1 MKWKHIILLLL
12 LALVAPATQAQD
24 DDLSLAEYY
33 YNEQM
38 FEQAKMYFEK
48 IYKTNKTAKVFNSY
62 LNTLV
67 ALQDEEGAVSLAK
80 KKIKEDKDAV
90 NYVKLGGV
98 YSHFNRAE
106 EATEAFDQAIKKV
119 TPTRSNIILLANEF
133 ALINQ
138 SNYALQAYEKGRTE
152 GKDGYGFEFEIA
164 SMKGALGDIP
174 GMTDTFLDLLVREPA
189 YLQTIQNALNRTLNV
204 EENPANFEMLK
215 GKTLKRLQATPD
227 ASALSEMLIW
237 LFVQKRDFKNAFT
250 QVSALD
256 KRLGEQGARVYELA
270 HLAVTNHDYESAS
283 KCFQYIVDLGANA
296 PFYNTAQVERLDAL
310 GKMLEDKQGPQTDG
324 YRELESAYLQS
335 LELIRNSVESAQLLR
350 QLAHIQA
357 FRLNKSDIAITNLR
371 NALQTPGLPPIPKAE
386 CKLELGDVLLFV
398 GERWEAS
405 LLYSQVELDFK
416 ENPIGHEAKFR
427 NARISYFSGDFE
439 WAQSQLDVLK
449 ASTSK
454 LISNDA
460 IDLSLLI
467 TDNFNMDTVLLPM
480 QQYARADLLAF
491 QFRYAEANQ
500 TLDSILTEFPSHSL
514 TDEIK
519 MLQAKMCMQ
528 QGKYAEAKKLYQYVI
543 DFHFADITAD
553 DALFAL
559 ADMAER
565 IDQDKESAM
574 KLYERILT
582 DFSGSL
588 YVVEARK
595 RFRALRGDQL
605 E

>member
-1 MKWKHIILLLL
+1 
-12 LALVAPATQAQD
+12 
-24 DDLSLAEYY
+24 
-33 YNEQM
+33 
-38 FEQAKMYFEK
+38 
-48 IYKTNKTAKVFNSY
+48 
-62 LNTLV
+62 
-67 ALQDEEGAVSLAK
+67 
-80 KKIKEDKDAV
+80 
-90 NYVKLGGV
+90 
-98 YSHFNRAE
+98 
-106 EATEAFDQAIKKV
+106 
-119 TPTRSNIILLANEF
+119 
-133 ALINQ
+133 
-138 SNYALQAYEKGRTE
+138 
-152 GKDGYGFEFEIA
+152 
-164 SMKGALGDIP
+164 
-174 GMTDTFLDLLVREPA
+174 
-189 YLQTIQNALNRTLNV
+189 
-204 EENPANFEMLK
+204 MLK

-467 TDNFNMDTVLLPM
+467 TDNFNMDTVPLPM

>member
-1 MKWKHIILLLL
+1 MMRSVLILFIVSLLIPS
-12 LALVAPATQAQD
+12 AMSAQD

-33 YNEQM
+33 YNEQLY
-38 FEQAKMYFEK
+38 EQAKMYFEK
-48 IYKTNKTAKVFNSY
+48 IYKSNKTAKVFNSY
-62 LNTLV
+62 LNTLI
-67 ALQDEEGAVSLAK
+67 ALKDEEGAIDLAK
-80 KKIKEDKDAV
+80 KKLKDDKDAI
-90 NYVKLGGV
+90 NYVKLGHV
-98 YSHFNRAE
+98 YEQFNHPEQALDHYE
-106 EATEAFDQAIKKV
+106 SAIKKV

-138 SNYALQAYEKGRTE
+138 IPLALRAYEKGRNE
-152 GKDGYGFEFEIA
+152 GKDGYSFDFEIA
-164 SMKGALGDIP
+164 SMKGSLGDVQ
-174 GMTDTFLDLLVREPA
+174 GMTDTFLDLLVKEPA
-189 YLQTIQNALNRTLNV
+189 YLQTVQNTFNRTLNI

-215 GKTLKRLQATPD
+215 GKTLKRLQTSPD
-227 ASALSEMLIW
+227 ATALSEILIW
-237 LFVQKRDFKNAFT
+237 LYVQKRDFKNAFT

-256 KRLGEQGARVYELA
+256 KRSGEQGARVYELA
-270 HLAVTNHDYESAS
+270 HLAVTNHDFDAAS
-283 KCFQYIVDLGANA
+283 RCFQYIVDLGSGS
-296 PFYNTAQVERLDAL
+296 PYYNTAQVERLDAM
-310 GKMLEDKQGPQTDG
+310 GKMLEEKTGPQTEG

-357 FRLNKSDIAITNLR
+357 FRLNKADMAITNLR
-371 NALQTPGLPPIPKAE
+371 NALQTPGLPPVPRAE
-386 CKLELGDVLLFV
+386 CKLELGDVLLFT

-416 ENPIGHEAKFR
+416 ENPLGHEAKFR

-480 QQYARADLLAF
+480 QQFARADLLSF
-491 QFRYAEANQ
+491 QCRYNEANQ
-500 TLDSILTEFPSHSL
+500 VLDSILRAFPAHSL

-519 MLQAKMCMQ
+519 MLQAKMCLQ
-528 QGKYAEAKKLYQYVI
+528 QGQYNEAKTLYQYVL

-565 IDQDKESAM
+565 LDHDPETAM

-582 DFSGSL
+582 EFSGSL
-588 YVVEARK
+588 YVIEARK

>member
-1 MKWKHIILLLL
+1 
-12 LALVAPATQAQD
+12 
-24 DDLSLAEYY
+24 
-33 YNEQM
+33 
-38 FEQAKMYFEK
+38 
-48 IYKTNKTAKVFNSY
+48 
-62 LNTLV
+62 
-67 ALQDEEGAVSLAK
+67 
-80 KKIKEDKDAV
+80 
-90 NYVKLGGV
+90 
-98 YSHFNRAE
+98 
-106 EATEAFDQAIKKV
+106 
-119 TPTRSNIILLANEF
+119 
-133 ALINQ
+133 
-138 SNYALQAYEKGRTE
+138 
-152 GKDGYGFEFEIA
+152 
-164 SMKGALGDIP
+164 
-174 GMTDTFLDLLVREPA
+174 
-189 YLQTIQNALNRTLNV
+189 
-204 EENPANFEMLK
+204 
-215 GKTLKRLQATPD
+215 
-227 ASALSEMLIW
+227 
-237 LFVQKRDFKNAFT
+237 
-250 QVSALD
+250 
-256 KRLGEQGARVYELA
+256 
-270 HLAVTNHDYESAS
+270 
-283 KCFQYIVDLGANA
+283 
-296 PFYNTAQVERLDAL
+296 
-310 GKMLEDKQGPQTDG
+310 
-324 YRELESAYLQS
+324 
-335 LELIRNSVESAQLLR
+335 
-350 QLAHIQA
+350 
-357 FRLNKSDIAITNLR
+357 
-371 NALQTPGLPPIPKAE
+371 
-386 CKLELGDVLLFV
+386 LFV

>member
-1 MKWKHIILLLL
+1 M
-12 LALVAPATQAQD
+12 
-24 DDLSLAEYY
+24 
-33 YNEQM
+33 
-38 FEQAKMYFEK
+38 
-48 IYKTNKTAKVFNSY
+48 
-62 LNTLV
+62 
-67 ALQDEEGAVSLAK
+67 
-80 KKIKEDKDAV
+80 
-90 NYVKLGGV
+90 
-98 YSHFNRAE
+98 
-106 EATEAFDQAIKKV
+106 
-119 TPTRSNIILLANEF
+119 
-133 ALINQ
+133 
-138 SNYALQAYEKGRTE
+138 
-152 GKDGYGFEFEIA
+152 
-164 SMKGALGDIP
+164 
-174 GMTDTFLDLLVREPA
+174 
-189 YLQTIQNALNRTLNV
+189 
-204 EENPANFEMLK
+204 
-215 GKTLKRLQATPD
+215 
-227 ASALSEMLIW
+227 
-237 LFVQKRDFKNAFT
+237 
-250 QVSALD
+250 
-256 KRLGEQGARVYELA
+256 
-270 HLAVTNHDYESAS
+270 
-283 KCFQYIVDLGANA
+283 
-296 PFYNTAQVERLDAL
+296 
-310 GKMLEDKQGPQTDG
+310 
-324 YRELESAYLQS
+324 
-335 LELIRNSVESAQLLR
+335 
-350 QLAHIQA
+350 
-357 FRLNKSDIAITNLR
+357 
-371 NALQTPGLPPIPKAE
+371 
-386 CKLELGDVLLFV
+386 
-398 GERWEAS
+398 
-405 LLYSQVELDFK
+405 ELDFK

-467 TDNFNMDTVLLPM
+467 TDNFNLDTVLLPM

-595 RFRALRGDQL
+595 RFRALRGEQL